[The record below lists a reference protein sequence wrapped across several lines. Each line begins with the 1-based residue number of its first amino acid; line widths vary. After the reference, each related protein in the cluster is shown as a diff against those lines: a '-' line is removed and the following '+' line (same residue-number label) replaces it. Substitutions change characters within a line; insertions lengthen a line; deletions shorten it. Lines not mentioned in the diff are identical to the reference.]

1 MVVIPIL
8 ALNRDV
14 AIWGPDAME
23 FVCVFSRS
31 LQSIS
36 TFIYQHNSRPERWEA
51 PPPGASAIPGVWG
64 NMLTFL
70 GGPRSCIGF
79 RFSLVES
86 VLFKR
91 FLCSGPD

>member
-14 AIWGPDAME
+14 GIWGPDAME
-23 FVCVFSRS
+23 FVCVFSWS

-36 TFIYQHNSRPERWEA
+36 TFIYQHNSRPERWKA
-51 PPPGASAIPGVWG
+51 PPPDESAIPGVWG

-70 GGPRSCIGF
+70 GRPRGCIGF
-79 RFSLVES
+79 QFLLVEP
-86 VLFKR
+86 VVFKG
-91 FLCSGPD
+91 FLCSEPD